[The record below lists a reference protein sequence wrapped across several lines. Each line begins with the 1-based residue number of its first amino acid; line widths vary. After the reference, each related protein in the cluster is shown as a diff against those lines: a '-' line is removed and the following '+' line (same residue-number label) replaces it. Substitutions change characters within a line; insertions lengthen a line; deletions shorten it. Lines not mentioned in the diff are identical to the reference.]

1 MRILITGGA
10 GFVGSSICLSL
21 SQKYPDYQW
30 IAFDNL
36 KRRGSEFNV
45 SLLKSNKI
53 EFMHGDVRNEEDLA
67 AAGAFDVLID
77 AAAEPSVLS
86 GLNSDPKYVINNNLF
101 GSINCFNA
109 CLKHKAKLIFL
120 STSRVYPIER
130 IENANFT
137 EEAARFS
144 FSKNQTEAG
153 LSEKGVS
160 ENLTLSGYR
169 SFYGATKLSC
179 EQFLQEYSKF
189 YGLKT
194 AITRF
199 GVIAGPGQMGK
210 TDQGVV
216 TLWMANHY
224 WKKSLTYIG
233 YGGTGKQVRDILH
246 ADDLVRLIDLQI
258 HKTELFDGKIYNAG
272 GGLQNSASLQEM
284 TSICEAVTGN
294 KITINSHPENRPADM
309 RVYITDNAKIETE
322 TGWKP
327 THNAETV
334 LTDIFNWL
342 NKNESQI
349 KSYFS

>member
-1 MRILITGGA
+1 MRILITVGA

-120 STSRVYPIER
+120 CTSRVYPIER

-144 FSKNQTEAG
+144 FSKNQTEDG

-294 KITINSHPENRPADM
+294 KITINSHPQNP
-309 RVYITDNAKIETE
+309 
-322 TGWKP
+322 P
-327 THNAETV
+327 TT
-334 LTDIFNWL
+334 I
-342 NKNESQI
+342 
-349 KSYFS
+349 